1 MKKIVQFITDIGD
14 GGAET
19 LVKDYALLLDRNEFE
34 VVILTRYPIK
44 GTANFKHLENNN
56 IRIVSLNKSN
66 STLAKIWNKL
76 TFKFRIPVLMRRFL
90 KEEKPDIMHVHLAQL
105 RYLDTVS
112 DELKGVKLFYTCHN
126 IVSHYFAGDNIAE
139 KIAAEHL
146 IKNNNLRLIAL
157 HDDMKNELNE
167 LFNVDN
173 SVVIH
178 NGIDFS
184 RFKNVAI
191 TKEEKRKEI
200 GVPENAFVMGHIG
213 RFAEQKNHP
222 FLVEVFNEVAK
233 VREDA
238 FLLMIGA
245 GDMAPIEAKLHD
257 YGLDGKYAIL
267 SNRTDIPELLK
278 TMDVFVFPSLFEGL
292 GIVLIEA
299 QVAGLKCVV
308 SDKIP
313 EEAFQT
319 DQIISLSL
327 EKRYSEWRDAI
338 LDNTIKG
345 NSVRDIESY
354 DINKEIH
361 RLESL
366 YLGKI

>member
-19 LVKDYALLLDRNEFE
+19 LVKDYALLLDRNKFE

-44 GTANFKHLENNN
+44 GTANIKHLENNN

-66 STLAKIWNKL
+66 STLAKVWNKL

-90 KEEKPDIMHVHLAQL
+90 KEEKPDIIHAHLAQL

-112 DELKGVKLFYTCHN
+112 EELKGVKLFYTCHN

-139 KIAAEHL
+139 KTAAEHL

-157 HDDMKNELNE
+157 HDNMKNELDE
-167 LFNVDN
+167 LFNVNN

-184 RFKNVAI
+184 RFKNVTI

-200 GVPENAFVMGHIG
+200 GIPENAFVMGHIG

-233 VREDA
+233 VRDDA

-245 GDMAPIEAKLHD
+245 GDTAPIAEKLHN
-257 YGLDGKYAIL
+257 YGLDGRYAIL
-267 SNRTDIPELLK
+267 SNRTDIPELLR

-292 GIVLIEA
+292 SVTLVEA
-299 QVAGLKCVV
+299 QVSSLRCVISDTIDKGSILADTTV
-308 SDKIP
+308 SLDINSKP
-313 EEAFQT
+313 E
-319 DQIISLSL
+319 
-327 EKRYSEWRDAI
+327 KWRDVI
-338 LDNTIKG
+338 LNENYIGETYA
-345 NSVRDIESY
+345 DI
-354 DINKEIH
+354 DDFDMNKEIR

-366 YLGKI
+366 YLGKM